1 MRIRR
6 SAALAIALVCA
17 GCAGLPP
24 KQEPPQL
31 PKEVPLDGPDSAGG
45 GDWPAQEWWKR
56 YQDPTLDQL
65 IELAVASSPTLAT
78 AHARY
83 DSARQSVR
91 IAGAESGGHVD
102 ASADIDRQRL
112 C

>member
-1 MRIRR
+1 VRR
-6 SAALAIALVCA
+6 RQYAAIAIALLGA

-24 KQEPPQL
+24 KHPPVAL
-31 PKEVPLDGPDSAGG
+31 RAEAPLDGLGAAGG

-91 IAGAESGGHVD
+91 IAGAESGVRVD
-102 ASADIDRQRL
+102 ASADNG
-112 C
+112 